1 MSALR
6 WNRWRVHQDV
16 VSEFGFRRRM
26 EPRGMAAVLSPSEP
40 ANRSTALCLHMLDEG
55 AAALR
60 GVFALPAQPETLAA
74 IQQRLVEV
82 EA

>member
-1 MSALR
+1 
-6 WNRWRVHQDV
+6 
-16 VSEFGFRRRM
+16 
-26 EPRGMAAVLSPSEP
+26 
-40 ANRSTALCLHMLDEG
+40 MLDEG